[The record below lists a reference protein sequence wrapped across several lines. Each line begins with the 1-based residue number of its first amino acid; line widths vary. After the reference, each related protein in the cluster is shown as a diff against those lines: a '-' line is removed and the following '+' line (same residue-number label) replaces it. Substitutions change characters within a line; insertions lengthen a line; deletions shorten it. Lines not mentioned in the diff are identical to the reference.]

1 MKTMLLSLLT
11 LCSIGL
17 HADNTTKKYLEILD
31 KKVSNCDRYVAAK
44 EHRIDSLKHLLTHTD
59 DYVERY
65 DYSWKLYEEY
75 RPYQLDSAGAYLKR
89 AEVLAKEQHD
99 SLRIIRA
106 HLNFSPIFFQ
116 SGLYHPALDLLSDWR
131 QRSLNATLD
140 LRMEY
145 FRQCVNIYSSMLN
158 NKIEPYNKDLFMRRL
173 RSARDSILAYE
184 PDDWSLQ
191 AERLAYKRD
200 FDGAISIYHRHI
212 KDTDNDEAAAL
223 TFYGMA
229 NIYGQMGDREN
240 QEKYLALSAINDLE
254 HGARNYRSLS
264 NLALMLYDDG
274 DVARAMRYIHKC
286 LEDAV
291 ESKAGLRAVESQKVY
306 DLISQS
312 HDRQEKYIRALYN
325 GMLLLA
331 FVFLAML
338 FLGIIFLRRKNRLL
352 KRMHGELEA
361 KNTELAMV
369 SEKRRDTVKGF
380 VNLSQTYLYKMED
393 YRKTLNKVAAKRNF
407 DELYNAVKSSR
418 YINEDIEDFYALFDK
433 NFLNIYPN
441 FVNEVNRLLRPEEQ
455 IVLEE
460 GQQLNTE
467 LRLLVLMRYGIT
479 DSDEVAKFLRC
490 SHSTVYNYRTKMR
503 NRAIDREHFEENV
516 MRITY

>member
-1 MKTMLLSLLT
+1 
-11 LCSIGL
+11 
-17 HADNTTKKYLEILD
+17 
-31 KKVSNCDRYVAAK
+31 
-44 EHRIDSLKHLLTHTD
+44 
-59 DYVERY
+59 
-65 DYSWKLYEEY
+65 
-75 RPYQLDSAGAYLKR
+75 
-89 AEVLAKEQHD
+89 
-99 SLRIIRA
+99 
-106 HLNFSPIFFQ
+106 
-116 SGLYHPALDLLSDWR
+116 
-131 QRSLNATLD
+131 
-140 LRMEY
+140 
-145 FRQCVNIYSSMLN
+145 
-158 NKIEPYNKDLFMRRL
+158 
-173 RSARDSILAYE
+173 
-184 PDDWSLQ
+184 
-191 AERLAYKRD
+191 
-200 FDGAISIYHRHI
+200 
-212 KDTDNDEAAAL
+212 
-223 TFYGMA
+223 
-229 NIYGQMGDREN
+229 
-240 QEKYLALSAINDLE
+240 
-254 HGARNYRSLS
+254 
-264 NLALMLYDDG
+264 
-274 DVARAMRYIHKC
+274 
-286 LEDAV
+286 
-291 ESKAGLRAVESQKVY
+291 
-306 DLISQS
+306 
-312 HDRQEKYIRALYN
+312 
-325 GMLLLA
+325 MLLLA

-418 YINEDIEDFYALFDK
+418 YINEEIEDFYALFDK